1 MNAIAFDTLRFSKRL
16 QAAGYSIEQADAQAE
31 AFSEA
36 VSDSVASRDDLD
48 HAVTI
53 LKTDIE
59 HTVIA
64 LRADIDNAV
73 GTLRTEIR
81 EANLNMIKWF
91 VPLLIGQTA
100 VVAALVK
107 LF

>member
-16 QAAGYSIEQADAQAE
+16 QAAGYSAEQANAQAE

-36 VSDSVASRDDLD
+36 VGDSVASKDDLD
-48 HAVTI
+48 HSV
-53 LKTDIE
+53 
-59 HTVIA
+59 TVIKS
-64 LRADIDNAV
+64 DIDGAV
-73 GTLRTEIR
+73 STLRMEIR
-81 EANLNMIKWF
+81 EANLTMIKWL